1 MFQSGATSTQGTVT
15 QGLSAQMPNP
25 LLQSQDI
32 SGQDSLASHKPVK
45 LYYLTG
51 SKDILFNRFYSDFY
65 E

>member
-32 SGQDSLASHKPVK
+32 SGQDSLASHKPV
-45 LYYLTG
+45 
-51 SKDILFNRFYSDFY
+51 
-65 E
+65 